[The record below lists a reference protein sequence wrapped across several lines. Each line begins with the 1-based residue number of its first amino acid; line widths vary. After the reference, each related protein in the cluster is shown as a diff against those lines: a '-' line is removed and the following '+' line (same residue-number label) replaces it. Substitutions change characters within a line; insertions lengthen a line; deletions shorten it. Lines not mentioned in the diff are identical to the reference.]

1 MNPIVCRRMRKR
13 GIRIVDLANAEEA
26 SDAKWPKGLFIC
38 RCFDVLDLAAKTV
51 RTFFDEG
58 ELMAFL
64 GESRR
69 RFVCKKS
76 YLAIDNA
83 CGLGFE
89 KKFPTIG
96 GAVDWLTRSQ
106 VFVY

>member
-1 MNPIVCRRMRKR
+1 MNPIVYWRMRKR
-13 GIRIVDLANAEEA
+13 GIRIVDLAYADEA
-26 SDAKWPKGLFIC
+26 SKAKWPKGLFIC

-51 RTFFDEG
+51 RTFFGEG

-69 RFVCKKS
+69 RLVCKKS

-83 CGLGFE
+83 CGFGFE
-89 KKFPTIG
+89 KKFATLG
-96 GAVDWLTRSQ
+96 GAVDWLTRSLAI
-106 VFVY
+106 VC